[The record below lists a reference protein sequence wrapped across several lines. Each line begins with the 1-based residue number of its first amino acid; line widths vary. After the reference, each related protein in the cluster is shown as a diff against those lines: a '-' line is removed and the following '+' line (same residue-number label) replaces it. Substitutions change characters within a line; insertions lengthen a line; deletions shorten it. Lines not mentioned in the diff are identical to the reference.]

1 MMMQQKSSSSN
12 DTNRQIKKPNR
23 PKSLI
28 FFDSFDRSIRQ
39 YVAIS
44 NMFRAT
50 VQKHVDLCW
59 IYCKHHRIR
68 SKNSTKWFYGKIG
81 GMRKKNVESDG
92 EWRAKIPTSMHNQ
105 VAFGRQN
112 IWKGRLKILSEQS
125 EQIYLRVAVNVI
137 GEQR

>member
-1 MMMQQKSSSSN
+1 
-12 DTNRQIKKPNR
+12 
-23 PKSLI
+23 
-28 FFDSFDRSIRQ
+28 
-39 YVAIS
+39 
-44 NMFRAT
+44 
-50 VQKHVDLCW
+50 
-59 IYCKHHRIR
+59 
-68 SKNSTKWFYGKIG
+68 
-81 GMRKKNVESDG
+81 MRKKNVESDG